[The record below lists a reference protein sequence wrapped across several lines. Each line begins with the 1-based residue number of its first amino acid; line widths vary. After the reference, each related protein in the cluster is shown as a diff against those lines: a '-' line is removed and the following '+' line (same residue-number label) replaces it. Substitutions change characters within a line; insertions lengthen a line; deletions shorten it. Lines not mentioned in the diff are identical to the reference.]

1 MATATIEKEGATMTD
16 FQFKAIIKM
25 VLAIARKTK
34 DANAIIKELESLL
47 PEDERNGGKEE

>member
-1 MATATIEKEGATMTD
+1 MTTQTMEGSIMTD

-34 DANAIIKELESLL
+34 DANAIIRELEKLL
-47 PEDERNGGKEE
+47 PEEERETGEE